1 LSIPSGRLGPRLIA
15 ASMKWMKW
23 TGRSPVE
30 RAAAALPDLRRRCAW
45 RPINRR
51 STLRR
56 DRAVE
61 RNGLTKKFQRLCSH
75 AREVAVVS
83 VRGFAAESAV
93 LSGYLHATWR
103 AFEKH
108 CAGDSA
114 RYSPLTASTVAS
126 ISVIQ
131 ASSLTPLVSFQLALS
146 DQAGMPGRQDR
157 QDAFVT
163 CYCVEDNAFH
173 PQQPQACAPQSVIS
187 VRSVVGSAVAFRIG
201 VSQNGAAGTRAT

>member
-1 LSIPSGRLGPRLIA
+1 
-15 ASMKWMKW
+15 MKWMKW

-45 RPINRR
+45 RTINRR
-51 STLRR
+51 PTLRR

-61 RNGLTKKFQRLCSH
+61 LNGLTKKIPAALFARAKSH
-75 AREVAVVS
+75 LYLFVALLQSPLSSANTCTPLGARSKSTAL
-83 VRGFAAESAV
+83 GTA
-93 LSGYLHATWR
+93 HATV
-103 AFEKH
+103 
-108 CAGDSA
+108 
-114 RYSPLTASTVAS
+114 RYTASTVAS